1 MDFTNRSP
9 ATQQQQQQQSAQNQ
23 NPQFGSPQQSS
34 NKKRNQK
41 KNNLTKWGTFGLG
54 VIVVILLI
62 AVVIAV
68 GFSQPKSQA
77 SYVYT
82 NKLQAVFLNTGQV
95 YFGNITTI
103 NPQYLVL
110 TNIFYLQTNS
120 TKSSSSTSST
130 NSNVSLV
137 KLGCEL
143 HAPYDQMVINMPQVT
158 FWENLKSTGQ
168 VAKAVAQYQ
177 KEYPHGQVCSTNSQ
191 TGSTTTAPTSS
202 SVQNAPTSTNSS
214 VTKKP

>member
-1 MDFTNRSP
+1 MDFTNRGSV
-9 ATQQQQQQQSAQNQ
+9 ATPQQQPIQNQ
-23 NPQFGSPQQSS
+23 NSQPGGNSSPN
-34 NKKRNQK
+34 NKRRNQHK
-41 KNNLTKWGTFGLG
+41 QVGLAKWGTFILG
-54 VIVVILLI
+54 VIVVLLLI
-62 AVVIAV
+62 SVVLAV

-95 YFGNITTI
+95 YFGNIQTI

-120 TKSSSSTSST
+120 SGSASKTSTS
-130 NSNVSLV
+130 NNNVSLV

-143 HAPYDQMVINMPQVT
+143 HAPYDQMIINTAQVT

-177 KEYPHGQVCSTNSQ
+177 KEYPHGQVCSNTSN
-191 TGSTTTAPTSS
+191 STTPTSS
-202 SVQNAPTSTNSS
+202 SVQNAPTST
-214 VTKKP
+214 TKP